1 MKTYKVEMFWSKS
14 KKIPKLLKI
23 RYLRDRPRKIYLP
36 KKSEL
41 VLCKSIFFRKNIDLQ
56 RTSSDFFGRYIFLG
70 LSRKYLIFKSL
81 GIFLDLDQ
89 NISTLYVFI
98 RCKIHEES
106 LIMMLDRGANPN
118 VQIYDVSV
126 QIQSLTRSGSI

>member
-1 MKTYKVEMFWSKS
+1 MNSGVRCINKE
-14 KKIPKLLKI
+14 
-23 RYLRDRPRKIYLP
+23 R
-36 KKSEL
+36 E
-41 VLCKSIFFRKNIDLQ
+41 KNIYLQ
-56 RTSSDFFGRYIFLG
+56 RTSSDFLGRYIFLS

-81 GIFLDLDQ
+81 GMFLDLDQ
-89 NISTLYVFI
+89 NISTLYVFT